1 MPRTPIEPQFPTERL
16 SILDSDGL
24 LDAKLEPKLAPDDL
38 KRLYRGMVL
47 GRRLDERML
56 KLQRQ
61 GRIGTFAPIKGQEAS
76 QIGTAFTLE
85 ARDWMVPSFRE
96 TAAMLWRGWP
106 IEKIL
111 AFYAGRLEGGQP
123 GPEQRDLPVTIP
135 VATQL
140 PHAVGL
146 AYGIQYR
153 GEDSVVMVYFG
164 DGATSEG
171 DFHEAANFAG
181 VWHGPVVFVCQ
192 NNQWAISV
200 PLKKQTNS
208 RTIAQKATAYG
219 FPGIQVDGNDV
230 LAVYAASREAVDRAR
245 AGEGPTLI
253 ECVTYRLGMHT
264 TADDPTKYRSEEE
277 VKAWEQKDPL
287 TRFRAYLEKKK
298 LLDPSV
304 DEQVDEE
311 IAHGVERFEAMPPA
325 DPLEMFDHAYAELP
339 PHLAAERAELAARL
353 QAPGGEAGADSA
365 EPPRRPC
372 AASAGRAGGRR
383 DRHRPRARLT
393 SRAMAKLNMVK
404 ALNLALLEEMERDP
418 DVVIIG
424 EDVGV
429 DGGVFRVT
437 EDLHR
442 RFGGRRVIDS
452 PLAEAGIIGASIG
465 MALYGL
471 KPVSEIQFS
480 GFAFQCFHQIENH
493 AARYR
498 QRSQG
503 RFHCQMVMRMPY
515 GGGVRALEHHSESEE
530 QFYAHIPGLKMVI
543 PSGPAHGPRAPRG
556 GHPGSRPRGVLR
568 AQGALPRRPRKRC
581 PTRPR

>member
-24 LDAKLEPKLAPDDL
+24 LDAELEPKIAPDDL

-76 QIGTAFTLE
+76 QIGTVFTLE

-245 AGEGPTLI
+245 AGNGPTLI

-287 TRFRAYLEKKK
+287 TRFRVYLEKKK
-298 LLDPSV
+298 LFDPSV

-311 IAHGVERFEAMPPA
+311 IARGVERFEAMPPA

-339 PHLAAERAELAARL
+339 QHLAAERAEVAARL
-353 QAPGGEAGADSA
+353 RVPGGDAGAGSA
-365 EPPRRPC
+365 EPASPPMRGQRR
-372 AASAGRAGGRR
+372 
-383 DRHRPRARLT
+383 T
-393 SRAMAKLNMVK
+393 SRWT
-404 ALNLALLEEMERDP
+404 P
-418 DVVIIG
+418 
-424 EDVGV
+424 
-429 DGGVFRVT
+429 
-437 EDLHR
+437 
-442 RFGGRRVIDS
+442 
-452 PLAEAGIIGASIG
+452 
-465 MALYGL
+465 
-471 KPVSEIQFS
+471 
-480 GFAFQCFHQIENH
+480 
-493 AARYR
+493 
-498 QRSQG
+498 
-503 RFHCQMVMRMPY
+503 
-515 GGGVRALEHHSESEE
+515 
-530 QFYAHIPGLKMVI
+530 
-543 PSGPAHGPRAPRG
+543 
-556 GHPGSRPRGVLR
+556 
-568 AQGALPRRPRKRC
+568 
-581 PTRPR
+581 